1 MQGNERMQ
9 KSFTGGCQCGAV
21 RYELTGAPERLYACH
36 CKECQRQ
43 TGSAFGMTLLVKE
56 NGLKISGE
64 LKKFERISDAGNRVT
79 AYFCPNCGV
88 RIYGIPR
95 YVKGLFS
102 LKPGTLDDTSW
113 LRPTAML
120 WLKSAQSWCNIP
132 DDVERNME
140 Q

>member
-1 MQGNERMQ
+1 
-9 KSFTGGCQCGAV
+9 
-21 RYELTGAPERLYACH
+21 
-36 CKECQRQ
+36 
-43 TGSAFGMTLLVKE
+43 MTLLVKE
-56 NGLKISGE
+56 NGLKVSGE

-95 YVKGLFS
+95 YVKGVFS

-132 DDVERNME
+132 DDVETNME